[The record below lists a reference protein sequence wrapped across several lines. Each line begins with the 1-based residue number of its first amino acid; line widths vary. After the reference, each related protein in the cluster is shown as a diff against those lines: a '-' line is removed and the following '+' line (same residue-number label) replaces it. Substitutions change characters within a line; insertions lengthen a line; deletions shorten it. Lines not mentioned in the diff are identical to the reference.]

1 MEKKTQEQTLELYHY
16 TTGTGLLGMLKDYDA
31 EKNPNLTMWA
41 THYAYMNDPTEYMFG
56 INLCLPL
63 IKDIEE
69 EGVPEKD
76 KIYPI
81 LEDTKEFS
89 KYWGVLEFKHW
100 EYQGVFNPCMISFSQ
115 AKDSLHM
122 WNRYGQNGNGL
133 ALCFDIDSVRRNKTD
148 YLFDSCIYV
157 NNEIVD
163 GDKEKIKEKIRP
175 FYKNMRSFF
184 NEFRRRIEMEE
195 RHKIGLTFMVA
206 PFIYAG
212 VSSYLKHEAY
222 MDEQEFRMVVNGSAN
237 FCFRERNGEIIPYR
251 EEKIPFE
258 ALQYILV
265 GPTRDFERTCNS
277 ILLLL
282 GQKGIYWSPDKI
294 IQSKVPYRG

>member
-1 MEKKTQEQTLELYHY
+1 MEELYHY
-16 TTGTGLLGMLKDYDA
+16 TTGAGLLGMLKEYDA

-56 INLCLPL
+56 INMCLPL
-63 IKDIEE
+63 IKEIEE
-69 EGVPEKD
+69 EDGICEED
-76 KIYPI
+76 KIYSI
-81 LEDTKEFS
+81 LDDTKELS

-133 ALCFDIDSVRRNKTD
+133 ALCFDMDSVKRNKTD
-148 YLFDSCIYV
+148 YLFDSCVYISDDIP
-157 NNEIVD
+157 NEY
-163 GDKEKIKEKIRP
+163 KEKIKQKIRG
-175 FYKNMRSFF
+175 FYKNKCDLFREMRSH
-184 NEFRRRIEMEE
+184 IEMDE
-195 RHKIGLTFMVA
+195 HKIGLTFMVA

-212 VSSYLKHEAY
+212 VASYLKHEAY
-222 MDEQEFRMVVNGSAN
+222 MDEQEFRMVVNGSAK
-237 FCFRERNGEIIPYR
+237 FRFRERNGEIIPYR

-277 ILLLL
+277 IVLLL
-282 GQKGIYWSPDKI
+282 GQKGISWSPDKI
-294 IQSKVPYRG
+294 IKSNVPYRG